1 MESRHNY
8 LAAGRLLERAIA
20 LDPQCA
26 VAYLQLA
33 ALPRDAREPA
43 SACRYSLYLLY
54 QYKSTDTDAAVACA
68 RSNTARQLQ
77 LCRRALDAFEASSR
91 IDTYYGA
98 SELHATALCAYA
110 GALIADLRERKLAA
124 HAAAA
129 RFRMPA
135 SEAAVSTAAW
145 LPAITPR
152 YSVYLLC

>member
-8 LAAGRLLERAIA
+8 LAARRLLERAIA

-33 ALPRDAREPA
+33 ALPRDAHEPA
-43 SACRYSLYLLY
+43 SACRYSLHLLY
-54 QYKSTDTDAAVACA
+54 LYKSTDTDAAVACA
-68 RSNTARQLQ
+68 RSNSARQLQ
-77 LCRRALDAFEASSR
+77 LCRRALDAFEVSSR
-91 IDTYYGA
+91 IDTYYGP

-129 RFRMPA
+129 LSRMPTSAA
-135 SEAAVSTAAW
+135 SVSTAAG

-152 YSVYLLC
+152 SSVYVLY